1 MMIPWHIQSRTQ
13 FIEEAHSLCPTR
25 AAQRAIR
32 EGRITLL
39 GGFHCIPPFGEPGF
53 ICHVT
58 SRYGRTWFLALVRQE
73 DRSFR
78 GSYIENIPWEHQV
91 SLLVR
96 STRWTLNGGDP
107 FSSPHNTGE
116 K

>member
-1 MMIPWHIQSRTQ
+1 MIPWHIQSRSH
-13 FIEEAHSLCPTR
+13 FVEAAYNLCPTR

-32 EGRITLL
+32 ENRITLL
-39 GGFHCIPPFGEPGF
+39 GGFYDIPPFGKPGF

-58 SRYGRTWFLALVRQE
+58 SRYGRTWFLALIEQL

-78 GSYIENIPWEHQV
+78 GVFIENIPWEYQV
-91 SLLVR
+91 YTRTTVE
-96 STRWTLNGGDP
+96 RWTLNGGDP
-107 FSSPHNTGE
+107 SSSPHNTGE